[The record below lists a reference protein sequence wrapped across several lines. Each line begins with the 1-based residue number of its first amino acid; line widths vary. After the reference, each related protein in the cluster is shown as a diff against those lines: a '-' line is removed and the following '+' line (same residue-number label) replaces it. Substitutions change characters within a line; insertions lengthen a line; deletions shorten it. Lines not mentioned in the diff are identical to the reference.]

1 MSMFRTRMGKML
13 LIILVGLC
21 GWFSPIPQGVDPQA
35 WHLMG
40 IFAATVIGLI
50 LSPYP
55 LGAMAVFSLTVVV
68 ATGLLNMKAVL
79 AGFADPTIWMIAC
92 AFFISR
98 GFIKTGFGR
107 RVGYAFISKLGHSSL
122 GLAYGLVLTDLL
134 FAPAMPSTSARCGG
148 IITPLFRSIAEAY
161 ESTPERGTERRIGAF
176 LVQCIFQCNA
186 ITCAMFLTSMAG
198 NPMVGKLAGSLGITI
213 TWTQWA
219 VAAIVPGLVSLAV
232 IPLLLYRFYPPE
244 LKKTPEMRLM
254 AIEKLREMG
263 PMTRN
268 EWIVL
273 LVFVG
278 LVALWVCGAALDIDA
293 TLTAFAGLAVLLLTG
308 VLNWDD
314 VISEKEAWHTM
325 VWFAVL
331 LTLASQLNQLGFV
344 TWFGGEIAQSV
355 QGMNWIPMLGILL
368 LAYYYSHYM
377 MASAIAHISAMYA
390 IFVSIAIAAGAPPM
404 LTVLVFGMFSNLYM
418 ATTHYSGGPAPILFG
433 CNFIPLATWWKI
445 GFLISL
451 VVIPIWLIL
460 GSAWWKVL
468 GFW

>member
-1 MSMFRTRMGKML
+1 MSIFKTRIGRML
-13 LIILVGLC
+13 LILLIGISI
-21 GWFSPIPQGVDPQA
+21 WFSPVPESVDPRV
-35 WHLMG
+35 WHLMAV
-40 IFAATVIGLI
+40 FAATVIGLI

-55 LGAMAVFSLTVVV
+55 LGAMAIFSLTVVA
-68 ATGLLNMKAVL
+68 ATGLLSIKEVL

-107 RVGYAFISKLGHSSL
+107 RVGYLFISKLGHSSL

-148 IITPLFRSIAEAY
+148 IITPLFRSISEAY
-161 ESTPERGTERRIGAF
+161 ESTPERGTERKIGAF

-198 NPMVGKLAGSLGITI
+198 NPMIAKLAGEMGITI
-213 TWTQWA
+213 TWTSWA
-219 VAAIVPGLVSLAV
+219 LAAIVPGLISLAV

-244 LKKTPEMRLM
+244 LKKTPEMRAL
-254 AIEKLREMG
+254 ALVKLKEMG
-263 PMTRN
+263 PMSRN

-273 LVFVG
+273 SVFIG
-278 LVALWVCGAALDIDA
+278 LVTLWVCGSALNIDA
-293 TLTAFAGLAVLLLTG
+293 TMTAFIGLAILLLSGALT
-308 VLNWDD
+308 WDD
-314 VISEKEAWHTM
+314 VIAEKEAWHT
-325 VWFAVL
+325 VIWFAVL
-331 LTLASQLNQLGFV
+331 LTLASQLNKLGFIS
-344 TWFGGEIAQSV
+344 WFGASIAGSV
-355 QGMNWIPMLGILL
+355 QGMNWVPMMGILL

-451 VVIPIWLIL
+451 VVIPIWLII
-460 GSAWWKVL
+460 GSAWWSVL